1 MNFKHLTAIAFVGIA
16 LAACAT
22 VGTVLPT
29 VFTATGNDGP
39 LVKVAGPTN
48 YASDA
53 DGARMLDAVENQG
66 ELGQLVLNMPQTE
79 AELNRMLASVA
90 QHWPHPLP
98 EQPKVKLTM
107 IAQYSGATYADGTIT
122 LGLGTLAPIM
132 PAVAGEQAS
141 AGAKVVG
148 SDEELLYLIGHEFAH
163 YALGHHNK
171 SDFMSSVISGTGKV
185 TKLYNQAAVLS
196 ELRYTERGGKG
207 EITVQNEAG
216 VAEKWGNSVGTFD
229 LINSIASQALGPA
242 WNRSQEDDADVL
254 SLDLLKAEG
263 IGGAFYEPMFSNLKA
278 HETLTEQL
286 QSTLQDSV
294 ADVQAQL
301 LSPDSL
307 AQMLDG
313 NAQATGANIFDRAR
327 RSVLRQGQNILI
339 GYIGQTHRPPSV
351 RLQGVQKYEQNAYGV
366 TLEQQEEALFFSEP
380 STVVI
385 DRIVSSEE
393 FKNAQKIT
401 LGYYESIAA
410 RGTGDYVTA
419 EAKISSALRVP
430 SFGQQAALFF
440 EAGRVAEAAGNPT
453 LAIQRF
459 QQATLKTPLPEA
471 YRRLTYVQIR
481 SGLYSDAER
490 TISSGIAKLND
501 ESYFLPSKIRLAVAR
516 EQHDDAIMLLNT
528 CRDDKNDDIVAACEA
543 ARAGVDFD
551 TLTPEQKAAYA
562 KDGRVGED
570 ATNGIVDGI
579 SGLFGNKE
587 QE

>member
-1 MNFKHLTAIAFVGIA
+1 MNFKSLMTTTVAGVA

-22 VGTVLPT
+22 VGTVLPS

-48 YASDA
+48 YTSDA

-66 ELGQLVLNMPQTE
+66 ELDQLVLNMPQTE
-79 AELNRMLASVA
+79 AELNGLLSRVA

-98 EQPKVKLTM
+98 EQPQVKLTM

-122 LGLGTLAPIM
+122 LGLGTLSPIM
-132 PAVAGEQAS
+132 QTVAGGPVS
-141 AGAKVVG
+141 DGAKVVG

-171 SDFMSSVISGTGKV
+171 TDFMSSVISGTGKV

-207 EITVQNEAG
+207 EITVQNKSG
-216 VAEKWGNSVGTFD
+216 VAEKWENSVGTFD

-254 SLDLLKAEG
+254 ALDLLKAEG

-278 HETLTEQL
+278 HESLTEQM
-286 QSTLQDSV
+286 QSTLQASV

-313 NAQATGANIFDRAR
+313 NAQATGSNIFDMAR
-327 RSVLRQGQNILI
+327 KNLVRQGQDILI

-351 RLQGVQKYEQNAYGV
+351 RLQGVQRYEQNAYGV
-366 TLEQQEEALFFSEP
+366 TVEQQEEALFFSEP

-385 DRIVSSEE
+385 DRIRNSAE
-393 FKNAQKIT
+393 FQNAQKIT
-401 LGYYESIAA
+401 LAYYESIEA
-410 RGTGDYVTA
+410 RGAGDYTTA
-419 EAKISSALRVP
+419 EAKISEALLVP
-430 SFGQQAALFF
+430 SFGQQAALLF
-440 EAGRVAEAAGNPT
+440 EAGRVAESAGNPA

-481 SGLYSDAER
+481 SGLYGDAEG
-490 TISSGIAKLND
+490 TIATGIAKLDD

-516 EQHDDAIMLLNT
+516 EEHDGAIMLLNT
-528 CRDDKNDDIVAACEA
+528 CRDDKNDDLVAACEA

-551 TLTPEQKAAYA
+551 TLTAEQKAAYA
-562 KDGRVGED
+562 KDGRVGAN

-587 QE
+587 EK